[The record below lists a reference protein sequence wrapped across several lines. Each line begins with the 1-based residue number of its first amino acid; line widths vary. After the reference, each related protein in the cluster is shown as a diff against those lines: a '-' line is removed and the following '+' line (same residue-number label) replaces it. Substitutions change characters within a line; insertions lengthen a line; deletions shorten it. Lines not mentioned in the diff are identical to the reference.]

1 MIRRP
6 PRSTLFPYTTL
17 FRSDGTHAAN
27 NLDLKVHN
35 ITIPLLY
42 PAPLW
47 GNGGVRVN
55 GNQIEAGEGKAMFQ
69 KGHIYWAKTFSCAGS
84 TCERLFD
91 IDTVANTAQTQDFS
105 MNGNQ
110 HWFGGPGVE
119 LTRHGLM

>member
-55 GNQIEAGEGKAMFQ
+55 GNQIEAGEGKAMLDRKRTRLNSRHQIISYSGFCLS
-69 KGHIYWAKTFSCAGS
+69 KNDEYTAG
-84 TCERLFD
+84 
-91 IDTVANTAQTQDFS
+91 DFE
-105 MNGNQ
+105 
-110 HWFGGPGVE
+110 VD
-119 LTRHGLM
+119 